1 MKMDVKFSS
10 EVVELLGK
18 RGLKEADV
26 VEVIQSAESSG
37 IKLTQGDKNLAKKRI
52 GEVTIYAL
60 YDDSGNVETA
70 YSHRMQLG
78 EMLKTTDQPDLS
90 KWICNRC
97 KEPAQQGTTNMT
109 YLTVTRAG
117 PAIVSPKC
125 GDSWVEEYLAIKTL
139 AAAEGLFEKKR
150 A

>member
-1 MKMDVKFSS
+1 MGSGEVVQMDVKFSN

-26 VEVIQSAESSG
+26 KDVIQ
-37 IKLTQGDKNLAKKRI
+37 NLAKKRM

-60 YDDSGNVETA
+60 YDNNGNVEAA

-78 EMLKTTDQPDLS
+78 DIMKTSEQGEAS
-90 KWICNRC
+90 KWVCNAC
-97 KEPAQQGTTNMT
+97 KEAAQQGTANMS